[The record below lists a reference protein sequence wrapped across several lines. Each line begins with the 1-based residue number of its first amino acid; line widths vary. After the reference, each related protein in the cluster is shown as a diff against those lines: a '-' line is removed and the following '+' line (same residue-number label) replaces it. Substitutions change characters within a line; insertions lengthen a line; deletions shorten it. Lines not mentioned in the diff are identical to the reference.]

1 MAKRRTAEQASD
13 TTPENPSTSPTAL
26 ASERQPGDEPR
37 QNWQQRASIIV
48 DEAGVRFHFDYKNHQ
63 AIIAFDEKPAPEL
76 LERLRP
82 VLNEGNF
89 EWDRQNQDGWKVKI
103 RFPHREDDRREA
115 KKTFYEVANVL
126 REAKGLPTKSFG
138 QDIPI

>member
-1 MAKRRTAEQASD
+1 MTKRKTAEQAQDDS
-13 TTPENPSTSPTAL
+13 PENLSPATPTE
-26 ASERQPGDEPR
+26 ERQPGDEPQR
-37 QNWQQRASIIV
+37 SWQERASVIV

-63 AIIAFDEKPAPEL
+63 AIITFDEKPSPEL

-82 VLNEGNF
+82 VLNAGQF
-89 EWDRQNQDGWKVKI
+89 EWDKINKDGWKVKI

-126 REAKGLPTKSFG
+126 REAKDLPTKSFG